1 MPEVSADTKIGANRP
16 LAGPPPNLVPYN
28 DWQTLEVP
36 PIDSFKPNMAVS
48 VVVPYFQAP
57 EELGRTLATL
67 ERQTY
72 PRDLFEVV
80 VVDDGSREP
89 LQWPKNTPLNLTVV
103 HQENRGFGAARARN
117 TGARAAKHDI
127 LVFLDCD
134 MLAEAG
140 LLTAHARWHHVVSD
154 AITQGFYSRVAVEAI
169 HAEAIRKTSGSI
181 KNLLGGPFDPPSK
194 ERFMS
199 RTADLMSKKD
209 NLYQIASSGN
219 LGVAKP
225 FFESIGG
232 YDESFTRYGREDTEF
247 VYRAYIQGALLV
259 PARDAFA
266 WHQGEW
272 EAESETKR
280 DSWSRHG
287 KAVNLIAHHSFRPA
301 SPGRIFAVPRYV
313 VSIRADSEPIEQVA
327 QATES
332 ILADTE
338 FDLVVRIEV
347 SATRHSDQ
355 VNWLEEH
362 FGPDPRVRVAPTSH
376 ALDQF
381 PASPFHVT
389 LPPVAKPPRGLI
401 HDLQSK
407 LGDGVYGH
415 AVLRDGST
423 VTIAKARALHRAR
436 RTGKSAAEFGDTVE
450 IRIGRGGLI
459 CRLGLNRTAMRR
471 ARWRRPGLRARV
483 ELVAAK
489 AGQVR
494 GPRTAWAFLKWL
506 VEAARWRW
514 QRRDD

>member
-1 MPEVSADTKIGANRP
+1 MTLSSKSGLRVTPSSVPLLPRGREAPRSCGIESHVRHFHGIGDVPEVSADTKIGANRP

-389 LPPVAKPPRGLI
+389 AAAGRKAAKRSDTRPAKQTWRRSVRTRGAEGRLHRDDRQGSCTTIARDARASPPRN
-401 HDLQSK
+401 
-407 LGDGVYGH
+407 
-415 AVLRDGST
+415 
-423 VTIAKARALHRAR
+423 
-436 RTGKSAAEFGDTVE
+436 SATPWRSESAEEV
-450 IRIGRGGLI
+450 
-459 CRLGLNRTAMRR
+459 
-471 ARWRRPGLRARV
+471 
-483 ELVAAK
+483 
-489 AGQVR
+489 
-494 GPRTAWAFLKWL
+494 
-506 VEAARWRW
+506 
-514 QRRDD
+514 